1 MVKILLV
8 GTGGF
13 LGSVFRYLLSGLV
26 YRILAAKPV
35 FPYGTLVVNLLGCF
49 LIGFVSGLA
58 ESRQILNPELRV
70 LILIGLFGGFT
81 TFSTFGYESF
91 SLARDGELLYL
102 FSNISFHIVFGIAA
116 VWLGHIFSRLILRR
130 VEWFYRKKVSS

>member
-13 LGSVFRYLLSGLV
+13 LGSVFRYLLGGLV
-26 YRILAAKPV
+26 YRVLAAKPG

-58 ESRQILNPELRV
+58 ENRQILNPELRV

-91 SLARDGELLYL
+91 GLARDGELLYL
-102 FSNISFHIVFGIAA
+102 FSNIFFHIVFGIAA
-116 VWLGHIFSRLILRR
+116 VWLGNIVSRLI
-130 VEWFYRKKVSS
+130 